1 MEVTTYIAHHAI
13 HSHVPTLPI
22 SQDRRSA
29 TAAATIH
36 HHSEAVRALTVLHS
50 EEVHALTTVLRS
62 AHVAHS
68 EVHAAMEEHHSE
80 AVRAQMVEAEATI
93 VAEAMAHS
101 EAVAKT

>member
-13 HSHVPTLPI
+13 SSHVPTLQT
-22 SQDRRSA
+22 SQDLRSA
-29 TAAATIH
+29 TATAATHLHSVAVHVQTGIR
-36 HHSEAVRALTVLHS
+36 SEAVRAP
-50 EEVHALTTVLRS
+50 TTVLRS

-68 EVHAAMEEHHSE
+68 EVHATMEVLRLE